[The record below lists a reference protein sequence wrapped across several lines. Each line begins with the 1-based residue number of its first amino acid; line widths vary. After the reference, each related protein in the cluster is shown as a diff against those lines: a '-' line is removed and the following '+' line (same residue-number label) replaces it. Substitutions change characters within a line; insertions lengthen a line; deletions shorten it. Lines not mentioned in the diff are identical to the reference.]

1 LVPLIQIFD
10 PLKKLLIILVL
21 VSTVAA
27 TAQRRY
33 LEGVVRDSLS
43 GQDMIGVH
51 VRNLDAGNLTSTNAY
66 GQFQLPAQSGDTLV
80 FSSIGHKTLAW
91 IVDEAWF
98 EREEIEFL
106 LPMNTVYLDEV
117 VIGDFPEYSRFKELI
132 MEEQPMDTTL
142 KIFGI
147 APVVMKGDNR
157 LNESYIRNPL
167 FAVIH
172 PIDFVYQNFSKR
184 EKEKRHYHKIV
195 QNQYTT
201 EKVNLK
207 FTREWVG
214 EMTQLEGDTLTSF
227 IAYCNFETS
236 YLAKTPLYIINER
249 MMELLPL
256 FLKKQEKG

>member
-1 LVPLIQIFD
+1 MIIFA
-10 PLKKLLIILVL
+10 LL
-21 VSTVAA
+21 STLTA

-33 LEGVVRDSLS
+33 LGGVVRDSLS

-51 VRNLDAGNLTSTNAY
+51 VRNIDAGNITSTNPY
-66 GQFQLPAQSGDTLV
+66 GKFQIPAQLGDTLV
-80 FSSIGHKTLAW
+80 LSSVGHKTLAW
-91 IVDEAWF
+91 VVSQDWF
-98 EREEIEFL
+98 ESEENEFL
-106 LPMNTVYLDEV
+106 LPVNTVYLEEV
-117 VIGDFPEYSRFKELI
+117 VVGDFPEYRRFKELI
-132 MEEQPMDTTL
+132 LEEQPVDTTL

-167 FAVIH
+167 FAVFH

-184 EKEKRHYHKIV
+184 EKEKRQYHKIV
-195 QNQYTT
+195 QNQYAK

-214 EMTQLEGDTLTSF
+214 EMTELEGDKLTSF

-249 MMELLPL
+249 MIELMPI
-256 FLKKQEKG
+256 FLKEYKG